1 MPTTDA
7 SAIRRK
13 IVGVLLQGARL
24 RAGRTKK
31 ECADVIGVT
40 PGVLAAYEEG
50 RRDISLPELELLAY
64 FMRAPVSSF
73 LEGEDESL
81 VTLDSP
87 PPGPQVMSL
96 RNRIIGAL
104 LREAREQSHTSQ
116 KDLAHAMGCTPRRIT
131 QYEHGLKPI
140 PLTQLE
146 MAAECLGVTLSNF
159 LDEGIGTVGER
170 ELQDRQYDAFKAL
183 PEDVRAFVVQP
194 VNATYLRVAMNLA
207 EMPAGAIRRIAE
219 GLLDITY

>member
-1 MPTTDA
+1 MPTTDV

-31 ECADVIGVT
+31 ECADVVGVT
-40 PGVLAAYEEG
+40 PGVLAAYEDG

-64 FMRAPVSSF
+64 FMRVPVRSF

-81 VTLDSP
+81 VAQESP
-87 PPGPQVMSL
+87 PPGPQVMTL

-104 LREAREQSHTSQ
+104 LRESREQNAKSQ
-116 KDLAHAMGCTPRRIT
+116 KDLARAIGCTPRRIA
-131 QYEHGLKPI
+131 QYEHGLKPV

-146 MAAECLGVTLSNF
+146 TAAEYLGAPLSSF

-170 ELQDRQYDAFKAL
+170 ELQDRQYDAFRAL

-194 VNATYLRVAMNLA
+194 VNATYLRVAMHLA
-207 EMPAGAIRRIAE
+207 EMPAGAIRSIAE

>member
-7 SAIRRK
+7 FAIRRK
-13 IVGVLLQGARL
+13 IIGVLLQGARL
-24 RAGRTKK
+24 KTGRTKK

-40 PGVLAAYEEG
+40 PGILSAYEEG

-64 FMRAPVSSF
+64 FLHAPAQSF

-81 VTLDSP
+81 VAADAP
-87 PPGPQVMSL
+87 PPGPQVMAL

-104 LREAREQSHTSQ
+104 LREAREQRGKTQ
-116 KDLAHAMGCTPRRIT
+116 KDVAQALGCTPRRIT
-131 QYEHGLKPI
+131 QYELGQKPI

-146 MAAECLGVTLSNF
+146 SLTEYLGVPRSYF
-159 LDEGIGTVGER
+159 LDEGVGTIGER
-170 ELQDRQYDAFKAL
+170 ELADRQYEAFKSL

-194 VNATYLRVAMNLA
+194 INTTYLRVAMHLA
-207 EMPAGAIRRIAE
+207 KMPAGTIRNIAE